1 MLKIFISA
9 ASIAALLISGCASQP
24 ISTFETFHAQDLNG
38 LLSSGQYV
46 QKADNF
52 FVINDSSLSMTEE
65 YFGIGYPAQ
74 PTPTKFSVEKEILNR
89 INQTIPDLKLTS
101 SIRSFGFGNCL
112 SWGFTQLNQAPTSY
126 SKSTFGSGIDVLACA
141 SGISPIASGID
152 GTGKDLSATAGNI
165 AVLILS
171 DGHYLGSDGVT
182 AMQSLKQQYG
192 DRLCVYSVWVGN
204 EEEKYGQ
211 TNLNQF
217 SNIAGCGYGTTADR
231 ISSPDGMAN
240 FVKSIFLKAGAP
252 QIADVPQIASAP
264 QCSDLDSDGDGVN
277 DCDDL
282 CPTTL
287 PGVQVSIRGCWIVDV
302 KFDNNKD
309 IIKPEYFPNLDN
321 AAEAIKTHPDL
332 VIEVQGHT
340 SNTGTF
346 KHNMDL
352 SERRALAVKNYL
364 VEGTYSPN
372 ITSRGYGWTR
382 PIDTNDTGQGQANNR
397 RVQLEVDGQPQQPK

>member
-1 MLKIFISA
+1 MIKIFISA

-24 ISTFETFHAQDLNG
+24 RSTFETFHAQDLNG

-52 FVINDSSLSMTEE
+52 FVINDSSSSMTDE

-112 SWGFTQLNQAPTSY
+112 SWGYTQLNQAPTSY

-192 DRLCVYSVWVGN
+192 DRLCVYTVWVGN

-240 FVKSIFLKAGAP
+240 FVKSIFLKAGAEP
-252 QIADVPQIASAP
+252 PPAPEPVAVIPEPTPPEHISLSADALFDFNKAVLRPRGRLLLSEIADQLQGA
-264 QCSDLDSDGDGVN
+264 
-277 DCDDL
+277 
-282 CPTTL
+282 
-287 PGVQVSIRGCWIVDV
+287 
-302 KFDNNKD
+302 
-309 IIKPEYFPNLDN
+309 EYAHISVIGHADRLGSPAYNQKLSEER
-321 AAEAIKTHPDL
+321 AEAAKSYLINNGIPSQKIHSEGKGATQPVTTPDQCKRL
-332 VIEVQGHT
+332 
-340 SNTGTF
+340 
-346 KHNMDL
+346 
-352 SERRALAVKNYL
+352 
-364 VEGTYSPN
+364 
-372 ITSRGYGWTR
+372 
-382 PIDTNDTGQGQANNR
+382 NR
-397 RVQLEVDGQPQQPK
+397 RDLIDCLQPDRRVDIDVTATK